1 MDNCEDE
8 CKIDIPDE
16 IFKEDDCLIINKNL
30 AELIFYIKLFFI
42 GIILDEKS
50 GKNLGYHFFNQLIP
64 IQYDEGYN
72 NRFIK
77 VESLCSYIIGELEI
91 LLMYNSKEEALNQF
105 FSKYDSLKNI
115 KEEIKVFVDIMYLI
129 NNSNQKNINLF
140 K

>member
-1 MDNCEDE
+1 MDDYENKNKFE
-8 CKIDIPDE
+8 IPDE

-50 GKNLGYHFFNQLIP
+50 GKNLGYHFFNELIS
-64 IQYDEGYN
+64 IEYDAGYN
-72 NRFIK
+72 NRFVK

-91 LLMYNSKEEALNQF
+91 LLMYNSKEEALNEF

-129 NNSNQKNINLF
+129 NILMKKYKFI
-140 K
+140 